1 MANKKL
7 YRNEDGSVIAGVCNG
22 IADYFDIDEKDGSLT
37 FYKFN
42 NNVEEDIVFFCC
54 WCKVKFVRKVD
65 K

>member
-1 MANKKL
+1 MNTYL
-7 YRNEDGSVIAGVCNG
+7 VMFDNG
-22 IADYFDIDEKDGSLT
+22 DELPERVFADYFDIDEKDGSLT

-54 WCKVKFVRKVD
+54 WCKVKFVKKVD

>member
-1 MANKKL
+1 MF
-7 YRNEDGSVIAGVCNG
+7 DNG
-22 IADYFDIDEKDGSLT
+22 DELPELVFADYFDIDEKDGSLT

-42 NNVEEDIVFFCC
+42 NNAEEDIVFFCC